1 MTFTIEPMVNA
12 GRPETRLMADRWGV
26 RTADGSRSAQYEH
39 SLVITDNGAE
49 ILTAL

>member
-1 MTFTIEPMVNA
+1 
-12 GRPETRLMADRWGV
+12 MADHWGV

-49 ILTAL
+49 ILTVL